1 MYLNGAHSIS
11 DIKLPWSHLLK
22 NSLIDNFIF
31 CAVKIIFLCSESES
45 TLAAHRL
52 TNAPGRHLSY
62 LQADNRAW
70 YIPLFAK

>member
-22 NSLIDNFIF
+22 NSLINNFIF
-31 CAVKIIFLCSESES
+31 CAVIFLCSESES

-52 TNAPGRHLSY
+52 TNAPGRPLSY

-70 YIPLFAK
+70 YIQLFAK